1 MRMIVLAFTLV
12 LATVAGMG
20 GVAVAQTPAADP
32 AVAPAAPAAEPVAA
46 PAPPP
51 TPPAVPKLTVEQIL
65 AQLRD
70 DPALSDELARQL
82 KARWALELN
91 EETRKRHDD
100 DSRQI
105 ALNKRHVVLAYGALW
120 LLAVVFLVLQW
131 RRQQGLEAQIAQLH
145 KELEAATREGAR

>member
-1 MRMIVLAFTLV
+1 MRMIVLAFTLA

-32 AVAPAAPAAEPVAA
+32 AAAPAAEPVAV